1 MQSCSLPT
9 RVTYESMRLLPE
21 GPGSWLKSLSE
32 LLESQVLENAGARV
46 REAIRHLPGFLC
58 IFVLL
63 PQMLFL
69 NFIYLFLAVL
79 GLHR

>member
-1 MQSCSLPT
+1 
-9 RVTYESMRLLPE
+9 MRLLPE

-46 REAIRHLPGFLC
+46 REAIRHLLGFLC